1 MSVHDHAELDA
12 GAEHDRQRVAQR
24 GLGLHGRGARRGVI
38 GLKDARPIQVLAVN
52 PSDRALVV
60 IDQQEVVGV
69 SRPETV
75 AGLGPRLSGAR
86 GDGRNQREVAHARLP
101 DLRVVDS
108 MHERKAMM
116 VELSDGFIALP
127 GGIGTFEEL
136 CETLTWAQLGLHDK
150 PCALLDVAGFYA
162 PLLALLDRAVDAGF
176 LRPAHRDMLLVDT
189 DPDAL
194 LSRLETYTPPVVRK
208 WIG

>member
-1 MSVHDHAELDA
+1 M
-12 GAEHDRQRVAQR
+12 RRVCVFCGSSEGRDPAFANAAVA
-24 GLGLHGRGARRGVI
+24 LGRALARRGVALVYGGAQV
-38 GLKDARPIQVLAVN
+38 GLMGRVADAVLAEGGHVIGVI
-52 PSDRALVV
+52 PRALM
-60 IDQQEVVGV
+60 
-69 SRPETV
+69 T
-75 AGLGPRLSGAR
+75 
-86 GDGRNQREVAHARLP
+86 REVAHARLP